1 LNYQPPT
8 TNYPLSIINYQLLI
22 VNYEMTIMSKD
33 FDIIYYTLFPWDN
46 PYYSVSLAFSK
57 ELAKRH
63 RVFYINRPYTAK
75 DFMRVRHTPL
85 GKERAPYILKGNIR
99 YEKVAGMPENFIAVQ
114 PPVVLPINFLPE
126 GILYD
131 TAHAVNTRILRKA
144 MEQVI
149 KDNNIKEYA
158 IVNCYDPYF
167 TKAIPRTVPPKVYV
181 YQCIDDLSQES
192 YTAKHGV
199 RLEHE
204 AMQNVHVTTVT
215 GRELY
220 RIKQPFAKQIHYIPN
235 AVDIGVFERAVTE
248 KFDRPSEIAHVKG
261 KIIGFTGNMDDTRI
275 NYELLKNTA
284 LAHPDKTLVL
294 VGPINSPKFV
304 ELGLDKMPNIIA
316 TGSKKV
322 DLLPAYL
329 QHFDCAVIPFLC
341 NTLTK
346 SIYPIKINEYLASG
360 KPVIATNFSEDIR
373 TFSDSISLAMSDED
387 FIRKIDTTIADISP
401 ERIQHRIAVAHQN
414 TWAARAVALEGVMQP
429 FFG

>member
-1 LNYQPPT
+1 MNK
-8 TNYPLSIINYQLLI
+8 N
-22 VNYEMTIMSKD
+22 
-33 FDIIYYTLFPWDN
+33 FDIIYYTLFPWDH

-63 RVFYINRPYTAK
+63 RVFYINRPYTMK

-85 GKERAPYILKGNIR
+85 GKERAPYSLKGEIR
-99 YEKVAGMPENFIAVQ
+99 YEKVPGMPENFIAVQ

-126 GILYD
+126 GALYNV
-131 TAHAVNTRILRKA
+131 AHSFNTRVVRKA

-149 KDNNIKEYA
+149 KDNDIKEYA

-167 TKAIPRTVPPKVYV
+167 TKAIPKTIAPKVYV
-181 YQCIDDLSQES
+181 YQCIDDLSQET

-204 AMQNVHVTTVT
+204 AMQTLDVTTVT

-220 RIKQPFAKQIHYIPN
+220 NIKKPYAKQIHYIPN

-248 KFDRPSEIAHVKG
+248 KFEKPSEIAHIKG
-261 KIIGFTGNMDDTRI
+261 KIIGFTGNMDDTRMD
-275 NYELLKNTA
+275 YALLKKTA
-284 LAHPDKTLVL
+284 EAHPDKTLVL
-294 VGPINSPKFV
+294 VGPINSPKYS
-304 ELGLDKMPNIIA
+304 ELGLDKMPNIIS

-329 QHFDCAVIPFLC
+329 QHFDCAIIPFLC

-360 KPVIATNFSEDIR
+360 KPVLATNFSEDIR
-373 TFSDSISLAMSDED
+373 SFSDSIAIGTSETD
-387 FIRKIDTTIADISP
+387 FIEKINTTIADISP

-414 TWAARAVALEGVMQP
+414 TWAARAEALENVMNP
-429 FFG
+429 FF